1 MVERIN
7 PYIAGA
13 PVTNPAM
20 FFGREDVFAWI
31 ERNIAGRYADNT
43 LVIHGQRRVGKTS
56 VLKQLDHHLS
66 DRYVSVFFDLQGR
79 THTTLDHFLW
89 RLAREIVRALHTRHG
104 IALPKPE
111 LGPFSQDL
119 EYFPGVFLAEVREA
133 LGERHL
139 VLVFDEF
146 DSLEEPAAKE
156 MLAGDLI
163 PYFSRMLH
171 GTENLNFI
179 FSIGSS
185 GHKLEHMQADY
196 TDFFRSALYKKIS
209 FLEPAQARQLI
220 VEPVQDTMMYEP
232 PAVARVLA
240 VTSGHPYFTQLT
252 CHELFAQCERTDDWG
267 IGVDDVEAVLPEVI
281 ERGTVNLKFVW
292 DDATDPERYTLA
304 ALALLGG
311 PVRKAEVL
319 AALRKYKVRIS
330 DEEVGA
336 ALLNLGSKDV
346 LTDKNTFTVDLLRLW
361 LLRNRPMERVV
372 EELGEKHPIAV
383 RYSQIAEEY
392 REQGELDA
400 ALESYQR
407 ALSAAPDYIPV
418 HLGIAEVYREAER
431 WEEAAAAYRAVLDL
445 DGENVQAQTGLCDAY
460 ITLGDTLQ
468 EAGDIAG
475 AMRSYQ
481 QVLDIYAEHTE
492 AQERLADLDRVATVQ
507 RQLARSRER
516 QEVDDWYAE
525 ARRALSEGDYGKA
538 AGFLHKVVAR
548 DSEYRDA
555 KQLLV
560 RAETAAG
567 KRKQRR
573 GLRQLI
579 AGVGVTGAVI
589 GLVVIAC
596 LAVVVGWGL
605 VNGWAPLIQTP
616 TPTPTATHTPTP
628 TSKPTSTPT
637 DTPTSTPTSTPMPT
651 DEPMPTSTATLIP
664 TPTGPIPGFIEESL
678 GDGWTLYTHPAG
690 GYSIELPETWVTYD
704 MTDEAMTRLMLSSAD
719 LDPVTKN
726 NIETMLESELIVFL
740 LFGGSF
746 DVTGDSPPVFVYVF
760 KSDMLAGAD
769 PDLFLEQMKASPDIV
784 VVEDGII
791 EVNGVRAARIVY
803 DMEVPDGYGGVLY
816 TRFVQVMIPTKE
828 TAFVITAATTT
839 THFAAIEG
847 TFERI
852 ISSFEWVE

>member
-1 MVERIN
+1 MAERIN

-13 PVTNPAM
+13 PVTDPAM

-31 ERNIAGRYADNT
+31 ERNIAGQYADNT

-56 VLKQLDHHLS
+56 VLKQLGHRLS
-66 DRYVSVFFDLQGR
+66 SRYVPVFFDLQGR

-89 RLAREIVRALHTRHG
+89 RLAREIARALRTRYG
-104 IALPKPE
+104 VELSKPE

-119 EYFPGVFLAEVREA
+119 EYFPGVFLAEVRQA
-133 LGERHL
+133 LGERNL

-146 DSLEEPAAKE
+146 DSLEEPTAKE

-171 GTENLNFI
+171 GTEHLNFV

-209 FLEPAQARQLI
+209 FLEPVQARQLI
-220 VEPVQDTMMYEP
+220 VEPVQGLMTYEP

-240 VTSGHPYFTQLT
+240 VASGHPYFTQLT
-252 CHELFAQCERTDDWG
+252 CHELFAQCERTGDWN

-304 ALALLGG
+304 ALALLSG
-311 PVRKAEVL
+311 PVRKAEAL

-336 ALLNLGSKDV
+336 ALLSLGSKDV

-361 LLRNRPMERVV
+361 LLRNRPIERVV

-400 ALESYQR
+400 ALENYQR

-418 HLGIAEVYREAER
+418 RLGIAEVHREAGR
-431 WEEAAAAYRAVLDL
+431 WEEVIAAYQAVLRL
-445 DGENVQAQTGLCDAY
+445 DAENVQAQTGLCDAC
-460 ITLGDTLQ
+460 ITFGDTLQ
-468 EAGDIAG
+468 EAGDIVG
-475 AMRSYQ
+475 AMACYR

-516 QEVDDWYAE
+516 QELDDWYAE
-525 ARRALSEGDYGKA
+525 ARYALSEGDHGKA
-538 AGFLHKVVAR
+538 AGLLHKVVDR
-548 DSEYRDA
+548 DPEYRDA
-555 KQLLV
+555 KQLLA
-560 RAETAAG
+560 RAEAVAG

-573 GLRQLI
+573 GLRQLVT
-579 AGVGVTGAVI
+579 GLGVTGAIV
-589 GLVVIAC
+589 GLVVVAC

-605 VNGWAPLIQTP
+605 LNGWAPLIQTP
-616 TPTPTATHTPTP
+616 TPTLTLTP
-628 TSKPTSTPT
+628 
-637 DTPTSTPTSTPMPT
+637 TPTSTPTSTPTATPTPTPTDTPMPT
-651 DEPMPTSTATLIP
+651 DEPTPTSEATLAP
-664 TPTGPIPGFIEESL
+664 TPTEPVPVLIEEPL
-678 GDGWTLYTHPAG
+678 GDGWTRYTQPAG
-690 GYSIELPETWVTYD
+690 GYSIELPETWVVYD
-704 MTDEAMTRLMLSSAD
+704 MTDGEMVELMLRSAD
-719 LDPVTKN
+719 LDPVARS

-740 LFGGSF
+740 LYGGSF
-746 DVTGDSPPVFVYVF
+746 SVAGDSPPVFVYVF
-760 KSDMLAGAD
+760 KSDMFAGMDPNAYINQVRSI
-769 PDLFLEQMKASPDIV
+769 PDLV
-784 VVEDGII
+784 VVESSVIEINGIQ
-791 EVNGVRAARIVY
+791 AAYIVY
-803 DMEVPDGYGGVLY
+803 DMEVSDGVGGVVRI
-816 TRFVQVMIPTKE
+816 RFVQVMIPTRE
-828 TAFVITAATTT
+828 TAFVITAATTVED
-839 THFAAIEG
+839 FGAYED

-852 ISSFEWVE
+852 IDSFEVLE

>member
-1 MVERIN
+1 MAERIN

-13 PVTNPAM
+13 PVTDPAM

-56 VLKQLDHHLS
+56 VLKQLGHRLS
-66 DRYVSVFFDLQGR
+66 SRYIPVFFDLQGR
-79 THTTLDHFLW
+79 THTTLDRFLW
-89 RLAREIVRALHTRHG
+89 RLAREIARALRVHYG
-104 IALPKPE
+104 VELPKPE

-119 EYFPGVFLAEVREA
+119 EYFPGVFLTEVRQA
-133 LGERHL
+133 LGERNL

-146 DSLEEPAAKE
+146 DSLEEPTAKE

-171 GTENLNFI
+171 GTEHLNFV

-220 VEPVQDTMMYEP
+220 VEPVQGLMTYEP

-240 VTSGHPYFTQLT
+240 VASGHPYFTQLT
-252 CHELFAQCERTDDWG
+252 CHELFAQCERTGDWN

-292 DDATDPERYTLA
+292 DDAIDPERYTLA
-304 ALALLGG
+304 ALAMLSG
-311 PVRKAEVL
+311 PVKKAEVL
-319 AALRKYKVRIS
+319 AVLRKYKVRIS

-361 LLRNRPMERVV
+361 LLRNRPIERVV

-400 ALESYQR
+400 ALENYQR

-418 HLGIAEVYREAER
+418 RLGIAEVHREAGR
-431 WEEAAAAYRAVLDL
+431 WEDVVADYQAVLDL
-445 DGENVQAQTGLCDAY
+445 DAENVQAQTGLCDAC
-460 ITLGDTLQ
+460 ITLGDKLQ

-475 AMRSYQ
+475 AMKCYR

-516 QEVDDWYAE
+516 QELDDWYAE
-525 ARRALSEGDYGKA
+525 ARYALSEGDHGKA
-538 AGFLHKVVAR
+538 AGLLRKVVDR
-548 DSEYRDA
+548 DPEYRDA
-555 KQLLV
+555 KQLLD
-560 RAETAAG
+560 RAEAVEG
-567 KRKQRR
+567 KQKQRR
-573 GLRQLI
+573 GLRQLVT
-579 AGVGVTGAVI
+579 GLGVTGALV

-596 LAVVVGWGL
+596 LAVIVGWGL

-616 TPTPTATHTPTP
+616 TPTPTVTLTPTHTPTP
-628 TSKPTSTPT
+628 TSTPTATSTPIPA
-637 DTPTSTPTSTPMPT
+637 DTPTPT
-651 DEPMPTSTATLIP
+651 DEPTPTSTATLAPIP
-664 TPTGPIPGFIEESL
+664 TEPVPELIEEPL
-678 GDGWTLYTHPAG
+678 GDGWTLYAHPAG
-690 GYSIELPETWVTYD
+690 GYSIELPETWLVYD
-704 MTDEAMTRLMLSSAD
+704 MTDEDMIELMLDSAD
-719 LDPVTKN
+719 MDPVTKRN
-726 NIETMLESELIVFL
+726 VESMLDSELVVFL

-746 DVTGDSPPVFVYVF
+746 SVTGDSPPVFVYVF
-760 KSDMLAGAD
+760 KSDMLAGMD
-769 PDLFLEQMKASPDIV
+769 PNVFIEQMKASPDWV
-784 VVEDGII
+784 VVEDSII
-791 EVNGVRAARIVY
+791 EINGIQAARIVY
-803 DMEVPDGYGGVLY
+803 DIEVSDGSGGVMR
-816 TRFVQVMIPTKE
+816 TRFVQVLIPTRE
-828 TAFVITAATTT
+828 TAFVITAGTTVAD
-839 THFAAIEG
+839 FALYED

-852 ISSFEWVE
+852 INSFEVAE